1 VTICGDLNCNLE
13 VPVESLIVAYSL
25 GRCETGGVDS
35 LRLAV
40 AQPRSILGD
49 LVNNVAEHAVLVGS
63 VEARVVVFPELS
75 LTGYDMNVAPVA
87 EDDPVLVP
95 LVDTRRRAN
104 SIALVGAPT
113 AGTFDGA
120 RRISMLRIDASG
132 VSTVYSKIHLGG
144 EEPGHYQPGESVAV
158 VEIDGWRLGLAIC
171 KDNGQH
177 EHVDRTVALGID
189 AYVAG
194 VCEIEEDR
202 GVQPVRAARVIADHR
217 VWVAY
222 ASFAGST
229 GGGFDDTAGRSAVRD
244 PAGVVRL
251 QLGRNA
257 GQSAWTTLTR

>member
-1 VTICGDLNCNLE
+1 LHT
-13 VPVESLIVAYSL
+13 PSATAKL
-25 GRCETGGVDS
+25 GAWIRSDWLS
-35 LRLAV
+35 
-40 AQPRSILGD
+40 RSILVG
-49 LVNNVAEHAVLVGS
+49 LANNVAEHAVLVGS

-95 LVDTRRRAN
+95 LVDACR
-104 SIALVGAPT
+104 SGELDWLVGAPT

-120 RRISMLRIDASG
+120 RRISMWRIDASG

-177 EHVDRTVALGID
+177 EHVDRTIALGID

-202 GVQPVRAARVIADHR
+202 GVQPARAARVIADR
-217 VWVAY
+217 
-222 ASFAGST
+222 
-229 GGGFDDTAGRSAVRD
+229 RSATQRVSCDCSSAATPDKAPGPRS
-244 PAGVVRL
+244 PA
-251 QLGRNA
+251 
-257 GQSAWTTLTR
+257 STTRPL